1 MTKQYDIKDIS
12 LAEQGRK
19 RMNWAE
25 NEMPVLRQIRE
36 RFKKE
41 QPFKG
46 LRVSACLHV
55 TAETANLMA
64 TLAAGGADVVISAS
78 NPLSTQDDIAAT
90 LVAHEEIPVYAIKGE
105 DNETYYRH
113 LEAALAH
120 NPHITQDDG
129 ADLVSGIL
137 KTRRDLIPQM
147 IGSTEETT
155 TGVIRL
161 RAMAAEGVLP
171 FPVIAVNESRTKHMF
186 DNRYGTGQS
195 AIDGII
201 RATNLLLAGRTI
213 VVAGYG
219 WCGRGVASRAA
230 GLGAK
235 VIVTEVDPVKALE
248 AAMDGF
254 RVMPM
259 HQAVREADIII
270 AVTGNHT
277 VVGAEQFADLKDGAV
292 LANAGHFNVE
302 IDVAALEALAVDKTQ
317 PRTHVT
323 SYHMADGRQ
332 FHLLGE
338 GRLVNLV
345 AGEGHPPAVM
355 DMSFANQALA
365 AEVLAR
371 NAGSMPKIVHR
382 LPDSADVLIATLKL
396 KAMGIRLDIL
406 TGAQDTYLHSWQEG
420 T

>member
-1 MTKQYDIKDIS
+1 MADYEIGDIN
-12 LAEQGRK
+12 LAEAGRN
-19 RMNWAE
+19 RINW
-25 NEMPVLRQIRE
+25 NEGDMPVLLGIRE
-36 RFKKE
+36 RFTKE
-41 QPFKG
+41 RPLKG
-46 LRVSACLHV
+46 MRLSVCLHI
-55 TAETANLMA
+55 TAKTAALVR
-64 TLAAGGADVVISAS
+64 TLTAGGAEVMLVAS
-78 NPLSTQDDIAAT
+78 NPLSTQDDVAAS
-90 LVAHEEIPVYAIKGE
+90 LVAHDEIPVYGIRGESVDTFRRHVAIALDAKP
-105 DNETYYRH
+105 H
-113 LEAALAH
+113 LLC
-120 NPHITQDDG
+120 DDG
-129 ADLVSGIL
+129 ADLTSALLQRGL
-137 KTRRDLIPQM
+137 NPGLMPL
-147 IGSTEETT
+147 GATEETT
-155 TGVIRL
+155 AGVKRFN
-161 RAMAAEGVLP
+161 AMEAQGVLP

-235 VIVTEVDPVKALE
+235 VIVTEVNPVKALE

-259 HQAVREADIII
+259 SQAVREADIII

-382 LPDSADVLIATLKL
+382 LPDSADTLIATLKL
-396 KAMGIRLDIL
+396 KAMGIRLDVL
-406 TGAQDTYLHSWQEG
+406 TGAQDNYLHSWQEG

>member
-1 MTKQYDIKDIS
+1 MADYEISDIN
-12 LAEQGRK
+12 LAESGRN
-19 RMNWAE
+19 RINW
-25 NEMPVLRQIRE
+25 NEGDMPVLLGIRE
-36 RFKKE
+36 RFAKE
-41 QPFKG
+41 RPLKG
-46 LRVSACLHV
+46 MRLSVCLHI
-55 TAETANLMA
+55 TAKTAALIR
-64 TLAAGGADVVISAS
+64 TLAAGGAEVMLVAS
-78 NPLSTQDDIAAT
+78 NPLSTQDDVAAS
-90 LVAHEEIPVYAIKGE
+90 LVAHDEIPVYGMRGE
-105 DNETYYRH
+105 SLDTFRRH
-113 LEAALAH
+113 VSIALDAK
-120 NPHITQDDG
+120 PHLLCDDG
-129 ADLVSGIL
+129 ADLTSALLQRGL
-137 KTRRDLIPQM
+137 NPGLMPL
-147 IGSTEETT
+147 GATEETT
-155 TGVIRL
+155 AGVKRFN
-161 RAMAAEGVLP
+161 AMEAQGVLP

-195 AIDGII
+195 AIDGVI
-201 RATNLLLAGRTI
+201 RATNLLLAGRTV

-230 GLGAK
+230 GLGSK

-259 HQAVREADIII
+259 HPAVREADIII
-270 AVTGNHT
+270 AVTGYRT
-277 VVGAEQFADLKDGAV
+277 VVSTEHFADLKDGAV

-302 IDVAALEALAVDKTQ
+302 IDVAALEALAVNKTQ

-382 LPDSADVLIATLKL
+382 LPDSADILIASLKL
-396 KAMGIRLDIL
+396 KAMGIRLDTL

>member
-1 MTKQYDIKDIS
+1 MADYEIGDIN
-12 LAEQGRK
+12 LAEAGRN
-19 RMNWAE
+19 RINW
-25 NEMPVLRQIRE
+25 NEGDMPVLLGIRE
-36 RFKKE
+36 RFAKE
-41 QPFKG
+41 RPLKG
-46 LRVSACLHV
+46 MRLSVCLHI
-55 TAETANLMA
+55 TAKTAALIR
-64 TLAAGGADVVISAS
+64 TLAAGGAEVMLVAS
-78 NPLSTQDDIAAT
+78 NPLSTQDDVAAS
-90 LVAHEEIPVYAIKGE
+90 LVAHDEIPVYGIRGESVDTFRRHVAIALDAKP
-105 DNETYYRH
+105 H
-113 LEAALAH
+113 LLC
-120 NPHITQDDG
+120 DDG
-129 ADLVSGIL
+129 ADLTSALLQRGL
-137 KTRRDLIPQM
+137 NPGLMPL
-147 IGSTEETT
+147 GATEETT
-155 TGVIRL
+155 AGVKRFN
-161 RAMAAEGVLP
+161 AMEAQGVLP

-259 HQAVREADIII
+259 QQAVREADIII

-277 VVGAEQFADLKDGAV
+277 VVGSEQFADLKDGAV

-371 NAGSMPKIVHR
+371 NAGSMRKIVHR
-382 LPDSADVLIATLKL
+382 LPDSADTLIATLKL
-396 KAMGIRLDIL
+396 KAMGIRLDVL
-406 TGAQDTYLHSWQEG
+406 TGAQDNYLHSWQEG

>member
-1 MTKQYDIKDIS
+1 MADYDIRDLG
-12 LAEQGRK
+12 LADDGRN
-19 RMNWAE
+19 RIEW
-25 NEMPVLRQIRE
+25 NEGDMPVLLGIRE
-36 RFKKE
+36 RFARE
-41 QPFKG
+41 RPLKG
-46 LRVSACLHV
+46 MRLSVCLHI
-55 TAETANLMA
+55 TAKTAALVR
-64 TLAAGGADVVISAS
+64 TLSAGGADVVLVAS
-78 NPLSTQDDIAAT
+78 NPLSTQDDVAAS
-90 LVAHEEIPVYAIKGE
+90 LVAHDEIPVFGYRGE
-105 DNETYYRH
+105 SLDTFRSHINV
-113 LEAALAH
+113 ALDMR
-120 NPHITQDDG
+120 PQLLCDDG
-129 ADLVSGIL
+129 ADLTSAMLQRGI
-137 KTRRDLIPQM
+137 DPAHM
-147 IGSTEETT
+147 PMGASEETT
-155 TGVIRL
+155 AGVKRFL
-161 RAMAAEGVLP
+161 AMEKQGILP
-171 FPVIAVNESRTKHMF
+171 FPVIAVNDSQTKHMF

-201 RATNLLLAGRTI
+201 RATNLLLAGRTV

-230 GLGAK
+230 GLGAH

-259 HQAVREADIII
+259 HQAVAEADVII
-270 AVTGNHT
+270 AVTGNRT
-277 VVGAEQFADLKDGAV
+277 LVGAEHFATLKDGCV

-302 IDVAALEALAVDKTQ
+302 IDVAALNAHATHTSQ

-323 SYHMADGRQ
+323 TYHMPDGKA

-365 AEVLAR
+365 AETLAKH
-371 NAGSMPKIVHR
+371 AGNMEKRVHT
-382 LPDSADVLIATLKL
+382 LPQSSDQMIASLKL
-396 KAMGIRLDIL
+396 QAMGIRLDTL
-406 TGAQDTYLHSWQEG
+406 TTSQSDYLHSWQEG

>member
-1 MTKQYDIKDIS
+1 MADYEISDIN
-12 LAEQGRK
+12 LAESGRN
-19 RMNWAE
+19 RINW
-25 NEMPVLRQIRE
+25 NEGDMPVLLGIRE
-36 RFKKE
+36 RFAKE
-41 QPFKG
+41 RPLKG
-46 LRVSACLHV
+46 MRLSVCLHI
-55 TAETANLMA
+55 TAKTAALIR
-64 TLAAGGADVVISAS
+64 TLAAGGAEVMLVAS
-78 NPLSTQDDIAAT
+78 NPLSTQDDVAAS
-90 LVAHEEIPVYAIKGE
+90 LVAHDEIPVYGMRGE
-105 DNETYYRH
+105 SLDTFRRH
-113 LEAALAH
+113 VSIALDAK
-120 NPHITQDDG
+120 PHLLCDDG
-129 ADLVSGIL
+129 ADLTSALLQRGL
-137 KTRRDLIPQM
+137 NPGLMPL
-147 IGSTEETT
+147 GATEETT
-155 TGVIRL
+155 AGVKRFN
-161 RAMAAEGVLP
+161 AMEAQGVLP

-195 AIDGII
+195 AIDGVI
-201 RATNLLLAGRTI
+201 RATNLLLAGRTV

-230 GLGAK
+230 GLGSK

-259 HQAVREADIII
+259 HHAVREADLII
-270 AVTGNHT
+270 AVTGNRT
-277 VVGAEQFADLKDGAV
+277 VVSTEHFADLKDGAV

-302 IDVAALEALAVDKTQ
+302 IDVAALEALAVNKTQ

-382 LPDSADVLIATLKL
+382 LPDSADILIASLKL
-396 KAMGIRLDIL
+396 KAMGIRLDTL

>member
-1 MTKQYDIKDIS
+1 MADYEIGDIN
-12 LAEQGRK
+12 LAEAGRN
-19 RMNWAE
+19 RINW
-25 NEMPVLRQIRE
+25 NEGDMPVLLGIRE
-36 RFKKE
+36 RFAKE
-41 QPFKG
+41 RPLKG
-46 LRVSACLHV
+46 MRLSVCLHI
-55 TAETANLMA
+55 TAKTAALVR
-64 TLAAGGADVVISAS
+64 TLAAGGAEVMLVAS
-78 NPLSTQDDIAAT
+78 NPLSTQDDVAAS
-90 LVAHEEIPVYAIKGE
+90 LVAHDEIPVYGIRGESVDTFRRHVAIALDAKP
-105 DNETYYRH
+105 H
-113 LEAALAH
+113 LLC
-120 NPHITQDDG
+120 DDG
-129 ADLVSGIL
+129 ADLTSALLQRGL
-137 KTRRDLIPQM
+137 NPGLMPL
-147 IGSTEETT
+147 GATEETT
-155 TGVIRL
+155 AGVKRFN
-161 RAMAAEGVLP
+161 AMEAQGVLP

-235 VIVTEVDPVKALE
+235 VIVTEVNPVKALE

-259 HQAVREADIII
+259 SQAVREADIII

-302 IDVAALEALAVDKTQ
+302 IDVAALEALAVNKTQ

-365 AEVLAR
+365 AEVLAH

-382 LPDSADVLIATLKL
+382 LPDSADTLIATLNL

>member
-1 MTKQYDIKDIS
+1 MADYEISDIS
-12 LAEQGRK
+12 LAEAGRN
-19 RMNWAE
+19 RINW
-25 NEMPVLRQIRE
+25 NEGDMPVLLGIRE
-36 RFKKE
+36 RFAKE
-41 QPFKG
+41 RPLKG
-46 LRVSACLHV
+46 MRLSVCLHI
-55 TAETANLMA
+55 TAKTAALIR
-64 TLAAGGADVVISAS
+64 TLAAGGAEVMLVAS
-78 NPLSTQDDIAAT
+78 NPLSTQDDVAAS
-90 LVAHEEIPVYAIKGE
+90 LVAHDEIPVYGIRGESVDTFRRHVAIALDAKP
-105 DNETYYRH
+105 H
-113 LEAALAH
+113 LLC
-120 NPHITQDDG
+120 DDG
-129 ADLVSGIL
+129 ADLTSALLQRGL
-137 KTRRDLIPQM
+137 NPGLMPL
-147 IGSTEETT
+147 GATEETT
-155 TGVIRL
+155 AGVKRFN
-161 RAMAAEGVLP
+161 AMEAQGVLP

-259 HQAVREADIII
+259 QQAVREADIII

-302 IDVAALEALAVDKTQ
+302 IDVAALEALAVNKTQ

-323 SYHMADGRQ
+323 SYHMANGRQ

-382 LPDSADVLIATLKL
+382 LPDSADILIATLKL
-396 KAMGIRLDIL
+396 KAMGIRLDVL

>member
-1 MTKQYDIKDIS
+1 MADYEIGDIG
-12 LAEQGRK
+12 LAEAGRN
-19 RMNWAE
+19 RINW
-25 NEMPVLRQIRE
+25 NEGDMPVLLGIRE
-36 RFKKE
+36 RFAKE
-41 QPFKG
+41 RPLKG
-46 LRVSACLHV
+46 MRLSVCLHI
-55 TAETANLMA
+55 TAKTAALVR
-64 TLAAGGADVVISAS
+64 TLTAGGAEVMLVAS
-78 NPLSTQDDIAAT
+78 NPLSTQDDVAAS
-90 LVAHEEIPVYAIKGE
+90 LVAHDEIPVYGMRGESVDTFRRHVAIALDAKP
-105 DNETYYRH
+105 H
-113 LEAALAH
+113 LLC
-120 NPHITQDDG
+120 DDG
-129 ADLVSGIL
+129 ADLTSALLQRGL
-137 KTRRDLIPQM
+137 NPGLMPL
-147 IGSTEETT
+147 GATEETT
-155 TGVIRL
+155 AGVKRFN
-161 RAMAAEGVLP
+161 AMEAQGVLP

-235 VIVTEVDPVKALE
+235 VIVTEVNPVKALE

-259 HQAVREADIII
+259 SQAVREADIII

-382 LPDSADVLIATLKL
+382 LPDSADTLIATLKL

-406 TGAQDTYLHSWQEG
+406 TSAQDTYLHSWQEG

>member
-1 MTKQYDIKDIS
+1 MADYEISDLS
-12 LAEQGRK
+12 LAESGRN
-19 RMNWAE
+19 RINW
-25 NEMPVLRQIRE
+25 NEGDMPVLLGIRE
-36 RFKKE
+36 RFAKE
-41 QPFKG
+41 RPLKG
-46 LRVSACLHV
+46 MRLSVCLHI
-55 TAETANLMA
+55 TAKTAALVR
-64 TLAAGGADVVISAS
+64 TLTAGGAEVMLVAS
-78 NPLSTQDDIAAT
+78 NPLSTQDDVAAS
-90 LVAHEEIPVYAIKGE
+90 LVAHDEIPVYGMRGESVDTFRRHVAIALDAKP
-105 DNETYYRH
+105 H
-113 LEAALAH
+113 LLC
-120 NPHITQDDG
+120 DDG
-129 ADLVSGIL
+129 ADLTSALLQRGL
-137 KTRRDLIPQM
+137 NPGLMPL
-147 IGSTEETT
+147 GATEETT
-155 TGVIRL
+155 AGVKRFN
-161 RAMAAEGVLP
+161 AMEAQGVLP

-277 VVGAEQFADLKDGAV
+277 VVGTEHFADLKDGAV

-302 IDVAALEALAVDKTQ
+302 IDVAALEALAVNKTQ

-323 SYHMADGRQ
+323 SYHMANGRQ

-396 KAMGIRLDIL
+396 KAMGIRLDTL

>member
-1 MTKQYDIKDIS
+1 MADYEIGDIN
-12 LAEQGRK
+12 LAEAGRN
-19 RMNWAE
+19 RINW
-25 NEMPVLRQIRE
+25 NEGDMPVLLGIRE
-36 RFKKE
+36 RFAKE
-41 QPFKG
+41 RPLKG
-46 LRVSACLHV
+46 MRLSVCLHI
-55 TAETANLMA
+55 TAKTAALVR
-64 TLAAGGADVVISAS
+64 TLAAGGAEVMLVAS
-78 NPLSTQDDIAAT
+78 NPLSTQDDVAAS
-90 LVAHEEIPVYAIKGE
+90 LVAHDEIPVYGIRGESVDTFRRHVAIALDAKP
-105 DNETYYRH
+105 H
-113 LEAALAH
+113 LLC
-120 NPHITQDDG
+120 DDG
-129 ADLVSGIL
+129 ADLTSALLQRGL
-137 KTRRDLIPQM
+137 NPGLMPL
-147 IGSTEETT
+147 GATEETT
-155 TGVIRL
+155 AGVKRFN
-161 RAMAAEGVLP
+161 AMEAQGVLP

-235 VIVTEVDPVKALE
+235 VIVTEVNPVKALE

-259 HQAVREADIII
+259 SQAVREADIII

-382 LPDSADVLIATLKL
+382 LPDSADTLIATLKL
-396 KAMGIRLDIL
+396 KAMGIRLDVL
-406 TGAQDTYLHSWQEG
+406 TGAQDNYLHSWQEG

>member
-1 MTKQYDIKDIS
+1 MADYEISDIN
-12 LAEQGRK
+12 LAESGRN
-19 RMNWAE
+19 RINW
-25 NEMPVLRQIRE
+25 NEGDMPVLLGIRE
-36 RFKKE
+36 RFAKE
-41 QPFKG
+41 RPLKG
-46 LRVSACLHV
+46 MRLSICLHI
-55 TAETANLMA
+55 TAKTAALVR
-64 TLAAGGADVVISAS
+64 TLAAGGAEVMLVAS
-78 NPLSTQDDIAAT
+78 NPLSTQDDVAAS
-90 LVAHEEIPVYAIKGE
+90 LVAHDEIPVYGVRGESLDTFRRHVAIALDAKP
-105 DNETYYRH
+105 H
-113 LEAALAH
+113 LLC
-120 NPHITQDDG
+120 DDG
-129 ADLVSGIL
+129 ADLTSALLQRGL
-137 KTRRDLIPQM
+137 NPGLMPL
-147 IGSTEETT
+147 GATEETT
-155 TGVIRL
+155 AGVKRFN
-161 RAMAAEGVLP
+161 AMQAQGVLP

-195 AIDGII
+195 AIDGVI
-201 RATNLLLAGRTI
+201 RATNLLLAGRTV

-230 GLGAK
+230 GLGSK
-235 VIVTEVDPVKALE
+235 VIVTEVDSVKALE

-259 HQAVREADIII
+259 HQAVREADLII
-270 AVTGNHT
+270 AVTGNRT
-277 VVGAEQFADLKDGAV
+277 VVSTEHFADLKDGAV

-302 IDVAALEALAVDKTQ
+302 IDVAALEALAIAKTQ

-382 LPDSADVLIATLKL
+382 LPDSADILIASLKL
-396 KAMGIRLDIL
+396 KAMGIRLDTL

>member
-1 MTKQYDIKDIS
+1 MADYEISDIT
-12 LAEQGRK
+12 LAESGRN
-19 RMNWAE
+19 RINW
-25 NEMPVLRQIRE
+25 NEGDMPVLLGIRE
-36 RFKKE
+36 RFAKE
-41 QPFKG
+41 RPLKG
-46 LRVSACLHV
+46 MRLSVCLHI
-55 TAETANLMA
+55 TAKTAALVR
-64 TLAAGGADVVISAS
+64 TLAAGGAEVMLVAS
-78 NPLSTQDDIAAT
+78 NPLSTQDDVAAS
-90 LVAHEEIPVYAIKGE
+90 LVAHDEIPVYGMRGESVETFRRHVAIALDAKP
-105 DNETYYRH
+105 H
-113 LEAALAH
+113 LLC
-120 NPHITQDDG
+120 DDG
-129 ADLVSGIL
+129 ADLTSALLQRGL
-137 KTRRDLIPQM
+137 NPGLMPL
-147 IGSTEETT
+147 GATEETT
-155 TGVIRL
+155 AGVKRFN
-161 RAMAAEGVLP
+161 AMEAQGVLP

-195 AIDGII
+195 AIDGVI
-201 RATNLLLAGRTI
+201 RATNLLLAGRTV

-270 AVTGNHT
+270 AVTGNRT
-277 VVGAEQFADLKDGAV
+277 VVSTEHFADLKDGAV

-302 IDVAALEALAVDKTQ
+302 IDVAALEALAVNKTQ

-382 LPDSADVLIATLKL
+382 LPDSADIFIATLKL
-396 KAMGIRLDIL
+396 KAMGIRLDVL

>member
-1 MTKQYDIKDIS
+1 MADYEISDIS
-12 LAEQGRK
+12 LAESGRN
-19 RMNWAE
+19 RINW
-25 NEMPVLRQIRE
+25 NEGDMPVLLGIRE
-36 RFKKE
+36 RFAKE
-41 QPFKG
+41 RPLKG
-46 LRVSACLHV
+46 MRLSVCLHI
-55 TAETANLMA
+55 TAKTAALVR
-64 TLAAGGADVVISAS
+64 TLTAGGAEVMLVAS
-78 NPLSTQDDIAAT
+78 NPLSTQDDVAAS
-90 LVAHEEIPVYAIKGE
+90 LVAHDEIPVYGMRGE
-105 DNETYYRH
+105 SVDTFRRH
-113 LEAALAH
+113 VSIALDAK
-120 NPHITQDDG
+120 PHLLCDDG
-129 ADLVSGIL
+129 ADLTSALLQRGL
-137 KTRRDLIPQM
+137 NAGLMPL
-147 IGSTEETT
+147 GATEETT
-155 TGVIRL
+155 AGVKRFN
-161 RAMAAEGVLP
+161 AMEAQGVLP

-201 RATNLLLAGRTI
+201 RATNLLLAGRNI

-259 HQAVREADIII
+259 HQAIREADIII

-277 VVGAEQFADLKDGAV
+277 VVGAEHFADLKDGAV

-302 IDVAALEALAVDKTQ
+302 IDVAALEALAVTKTQ

-382 LPDSADVLIATLKL
+382 LPDSADVLIASLKL

-406 TGAQDTYLHSWQEG
+406 TSAQDTYLHSWQEG

>member
-1 MTKQYDIKDIS
+1 MADYEISDIS
-12 LAEQGRK
+12 LAESGRN
-19 RMNWAE
+19 RINW
-25 NEMPVLRQIRE
+25 NEGDMPVLLGIRE
-36 RFKKE
+36 RFAKE
-41 QPFKG
+41 RPLKG
-46 LRVSACLHV
+46 MRLSVCLHI
-55 TAETANLMA
+55 TAKTAALVR
-64 TLAAGGADVVISAS
+64 TLTAGGAEVMLVAS
-78 NPLSTQDDIAAT
+78 NPLSTQDDVAAS
-90 LVAHEEIPVYAIKGE
+90 LVAHDEIPVYGMRGESVDTFRRHVAIALDAKP
-105 DNETYYRH
+105 H
-113 LEAALAH
+113 LLC
-120 NPHITQDDG
+120 DDG
-129 ADLVSGIL
+129 ADLTSALLQRGL
-137 KTRRDLIPQM
+137 NAGLMPL
-147 IGSTEETT
+147 GATEETT
-155 TGVIRL
+155 AGVKRFN
-161 RAMAAEGVLP
+161 AMEAQGVLP

>member
-1 MTKQYDIKDIS
+1 MADYEISDIS
-12 LAEQGRK
+12 LAESGRN
-19 RMNWAE
+19 RINW
-25 NEMPVLRQIRE
+25 NEGDMPVLLGIRE
-36 RFKKE
+36 RFAKE
-41 QPFKG
+41 RPLKG
-46 LRVSACLHV
+46 MRLSVCLHI
-55 TAETANLMA
+55 TAKTAALVR
-64 TLAAGGADVVISAS
+64 TLAAGGAEVMLVAS
-78 NPLSTQDDIAAT
+78 NPLSTQDDVAAS
-90 LVAHEEIPVYAIKGE
+90 LVAHDEIPVYGMRGESVDTFRRHVAIALDAKP
-105 DNETYYRH
+105 H
-113 LEAALAH
+113 LLC
-120 NPHITQDDG
+120 DDG
-129 ADLVSGIL
+129 ADLTSALLQRGL
-137 KTRRDLIPQM
+137 NPGLMPL
-147 IGSTEETT
+147 GATEETT
-155 TGVIRL
+155 AGVKRFN
-161 RAMAAEGVLP
+161 AMEAQGVLP

-259 HQAVREADIII
+259 HQAIREADIII

-277 VVGAEQFADLKDGAV
+277 VVGAEHFADLKDGAV

-302 IDVAALEALAVDKTQ
+302 IDVAALEALAINKTQ

>member
-1 MTKQYDIKDIS
+1 MADYEISDIN
-12 LAEQGRK
+12 LAEAGRN
-19 RMNWAE
+19 RINW
-25 NEMPVLRQIRE
+25 NEGDMPVLLGIRE
-36 RFKKE
+36 RFAKE
-41 QPFKG
+41 RPLKG
-46 LRVSACLHV
+46 MRLSVCLHI
-55 TAETANLMA
+55 TAKTAALVR
-64 TLAAGGADVVISAS
+64 TLAAGGAEVMLVAS
-78 NPLSTQDDIAAT
+78 NPLSTQDDVAAS
-90 LVAHEEIPVYAIKGE
+90 LVAHDEIPVYGVRGE
-105 DNETYYRH
+105 SIETFRRH
-113 LEAALAH
+113 VSIALDAQ
-120 NPHITQDDG
+120 PHLLCDDG
-129 ADLVSGIL
+129 ADLTSALLQRGL
-137 KTRRDLIPQM
+137 NPGLMPL
-147 IGSTEETT
+147 GATEETT
-155 TGVIRL
+155 AGVKRFN
-161 RAMAAEGVLP
+161 AMQAQGVLP

-201 RATNLLLAGRTI
+201 RATNLLIAGRTI

-219 WCGRGVASRAA
+219 WCGRGVASRSA

-259 HQAVREADIII
+259 AQAVREADIII
-270 AVTGNHT
+270 AVTGNRT
-277 VVGAEQFADLKDGAV
+277 VVGAEHFADLKDGAV

-302 IDVAALEALAVDKTQ
+302 IDVAALEALAVNKTQ

-365 AEVLAR
+365 AELLAR

-382 LPDSADVLIATLKL
+382 LPDSADVMIATLKL

-406 TGAQDTYLHSWQEG
+406 TGAQDNYLHSWQEG

>member
-1 MTKQYDIKDIS
+1 MADYEIGDIN
-12 LAEQGRK
+12 LAEAGRN
-19 RMNWAE
+19 RINW
-25 NEMPVLRQIRE
+25 NEGDMPVLLGIRE
-36 RFKKE
+36 RFAKE
-41 QPFKG
+41 RPLKG
-46 LRVSACLHV
+46 MRLSVCLHI
-55 TAETANLMA
+55 TAKTAALVR
-64 TLAAGGADVVISAS
+64 TLAAGGAEVMLVAS
-78 NPLSTQDDIAAT
+78 NPLSTQDDVAAS
-90 LVAHEEIPVYAIKGE
+90 LVAHDEIPVYGIRGESVDTFRRHVAIALDAKP
-105 DNETYYRH
+105 H
-113 LEAALAH
+113 LLC
-120 NPHITQDDG
+120 DDG
-129 ADLVSGIL
+129 ADLTSALLQRGL
-137 KTRRDLIPQM
+137 NPGLMPL
-147 IGSTEETT
+147 GATEETT
-155 TGVIRL
+155 AGVKRFN
-161 RAMAAEGVLP
+161 AMEAQGVLP

-235 VIVTEVDPVKALE
+235 VIVTEVNPVKALE

-259 HQAVREADIII
+259 SQAVREADIII

-382 LPDSADVLIATLKL
+382 LPDSADTLIATLKL

>member
-1 MTKQYDIKDIS
+1 M
-12 LAEQGRK
+12 L
-19 RMNWAE
+19 
-25 NEMPVLRQIRE
+25 V
-36 RFKKE
+36 
-41 QPFKG
+41 
-46 LRVSACLHV
+46 
-55 TAETANLMA
+55 
-64 TLAAGGADVVISAS
+64 AS
-78 NPLSTQDDIAAT
+78 NPLSTQDDVAAS
-90 LVAHEEIPVYAIKGE
+90 LVAHDEIPVYGMRGESLDTFRRHVAIALDAKP
-105 DNETYYRH
+105 H
-113 LEAALAH
+113 LLC
-120 NPHITQDDG
+120 DDG
-129 ADLVSGIL
+129 ADLTSALLQRGL
-137 KTRRDLIPQM
+137 NPGLMPL
-147 IGSTEETT
+147 GATEETT
-155 TGVIRL
+155 AGVKRFN
-161 RAMAAEGVLP
+161 AMEAQGVLP

-270 AVTGNHT
+270 AVTGNRT
-277 VVGAEQFADLKDGAV
+277 VVSTEHFADLKDGAV
-292 LANAGHFNVE
+292 LANAGHFNIE
-302 IDVAALEALAVDKTQ
+302 IDVAALEALAVTKTQ

>member
-1 MTKQYDIKDIS
+1 MADYEISDIN
-12 LAEQGRK
+12 LAESGRN
-19 RMNWAE
+19 RINW
-25 NEMPVLRQIRE
+25 NEGDMPVLLGIRE
-36 RFKKE
+36 RFAKE
-41 QPFKG
+41 RPLKG
-46 LRVSACLHV
+46 MRLSVCLHI
-55 TAETANLMA
+55 TAKTAALVR
-64 TLAAGGADVVISAS
+64 TLAAGGAEVMLVAS
-78 NPLSTQDDIAAT
+78 NPLSTQDDVAAS
-90 LVAHEEIPVYAIKGE
+90 LVAHDEIPVYGMRGESLDTFRRHVAIALDAKP
-105 DNETYYRH
+105 H
-113 LEAALAH
+113 LLC
-120 NPHITQDDG
+120 DDG
-129 ADLVSGIL
+129 ADLTSALLQRGL
-137 KTRRDLIPQM
+137 NPGLMPL
-147 IGSTEETT
+147 GATEETT
-155 TGVIRL
+155 AGVKRFN
-161 RAMAAEGVLP
+161 AMEAQGVLP

-195 AIDGII
+195 AIDGVI
-201 RATNLLLAGRTI
+201 RATNLLLAGRTV

-230 GLGAK
+230 GLGSK

-259 HQAVREADIII
+259 HQAVREADLII
-270 AVTGNHT
+270 AVTGNRT
-277 VVGAEQFADLKDGAV
+277 VVSTEHFADLKDGAV

-302 IDVAALEALAVDKTQ
+302 IDVAALEALAVNKTQ

-382 LPDSADVLIATLKL
+382 LPDSADILIASLKL
-396 KAMGIRLDIL
+396 KAMGIRLDTL

>member
-1 MTKQYDIKDIS
+1 MADYEISDIS
-12 LAEQGRK
+12 LAESGRN
-19 RMNWAE
+19 RINW
-25 NEMPVLRQIRE
+25 NEGDMPVLLGIRE
-36 RFKKE
+36 RFAKE
-41 QPFKG
+41 RPLKG
-46 LRVSACLHV
+46 MRLSVCLHI
-55 TAETANLMA
+55 TAKTAALVR
-64 TLAAGGADVVISAS
+64 TLAAGGAEVMLVAS
-78 NPLSTQDDIAAT
+78 NPLSTQDDVAAS
-90 LVAHEEIPVYAIKGE
+90 LVAHDEIPVYGMRGESVDTFRRHVAIALDAKP
-105 DNETYYRH
+105 H
-113 LEAALAH
+113 LLC
-120 NPHITQDDG
+120 DDG
-129 ADLVSGIL
+129 ADLTSALLQRGL
-137 KTRRDLIPQM
+137 NAGLMPL
-147 IGSTEETT
+147 GATEETT
-155 TGVIRL
+155 AGVKRFN
-161 RAMAAEGVLP
+161 AMEAQGVLP

-259 HQAVREADIII
+259 HQAIREADIII

-277 VVGAEQFADLKDGAV
+277 VVGAEHFADLKDGAV

-302 IDVAALEALAVDKTQ
+302 IDVAALEALAINKTQ

>member
-1 MTKQYDIKDIS
+1 MADYEISDIS
-12 LAEQGRK
+12 LAESGRN
-19 RMNWAE
+19 RINW
-25 NEMPVLRQIRE
+25 NEGDMPVLLGIRE
-36 RFKKE
+36 RFAKE
-41 QPFKG
+41 RPLKG
-46 LRVSACLHV
+46 MRLSVCLHI
-55 TAETANLMA
+55 TAKTAALVR
-64 TLAAGGADVVISAS
+64 TLAAGGAEVMLVAS
-78 NPLSTQDDIAAT
+78 NPLSTQDDVAAS
-90 LVAHEEIPVYAIKGE
+90 LVAHDEIPVYGMRGESLDTFRRHVAIALDAKP
-105 DNETYYRH
+105 H
-113 LEAALAH
+113 LLC
-120 NPHITQDDG
+120 DDG
-129 ADLVSGIL
+129 ADLTSALLQRGL
-137 KTRRDLIPQM
+137 NPGLMPL
-147 IGSTEETT
+147 GATEETT
-155 TGVIRL
+155 AGVKRFN
-161 RAMAAEGVLP
+161 AMEAQGVLP

-270 AVTGNHT
+270 AVTGNRT
-277 VVGAEQFADLKDGAV
+277 VVSTEHFADLKDGAV
-292 LANAGHFNVE
+292 LANAGHFNIE
-302 IDVAALEALAVDKTQ
+302 IDVAALEALAVTKTQ

>member
-1 MTKQYDIKDIS
+1 MRLS
-12 LAEQGRK
+12 
-19 RMNWAE
+19 
-25 NEMPVLRQIRE
+25 V
-36 RFKKE
+36 
-41 QPFKG
+41 
-46 LRVSACLHV
+46 CLHI
-55 TAETANLMA
+55 TAKTAALVR
-64 TLAAGGADVVISAS
+64 TLAAGGAEVMLVAS
-78 NPLSTQDDIAAT
+78 NPLSTQDDVAAS
-90 LVAHEEIPVYAIKGE
+90 LVAHDEIPVYGIRGESVDTFRRHVAIALDAKP
-105 DNETYYRH
+105 H
-113 LEAALAH
+113 LLC
-120 NPHITQDDG
+120 DDG
-129 ADLVSGIL
+129 ADLTSALLQRGL
-137 KTRRDLIPQM
+137 NPGLMPL
-147 IGSTEETT
+147 GATEETT
-155 TGVIRL
+155 AGVKRFN
-161 RAMAAEGVLP
+161 AMEAQGVLP

-235 VIVTEVDPVKALE
+235 VIVTEVNPVKALE

-259 HQAVREADIII
+259 PQAVREADIII

-277 VVGAEQFADLKDGAV
+277 VVGAEHFADLKDGAV

-302 IDVAALEALAVDKTQ
+302 IDVAALEALAINKTQ

-382 LPDSADVLIATLKL
+382 LPDSADTLIATLKL

>member
-1 MTKQYDIKDIS
+1 MADYEIGDIN
-12 LAEQGRK
+12 LAEAGRN
-19 RMNWAE
+19 RINW
-25 NEMPVLRQIRE
+25 NEGDMPVLLGIRE
-36 RFKKE
+36 RFAKE
-41 QPFKG
+41 RPLKG
-46 LRVSACLHV
+46 MRLSVCLHI
-55 TAETANLMA
+55 TAKTAALVR
-64 TLAAGGADVVISAS
+64 TLTAGGAEVMLVAS
-78 NPLSTQDDIAAT
+78 NPLSTQDDVAAS
-90 LVAHEEIPVYAIKGE
+90 LVAHDEIPVYGIRGESVDTFRRHVAIALDAKP
-105 DNETYYRH
+105 H
-113 LEAALAH
+113 LLC
-120 NPHITQDDG
+120 DDG
-129 ADLVSGIL
+129 ADLTSALLQRGL
-137 KTRRDLIPQM
+137 NAGLMPL
-147 IGSTEETT
+147 GATEETT
-155 TGVIRL
+155 AGVKRFN
-161 RAMAAEGVLP
+161 AMEAQGVLP

-201 RATNLLLAGRTI
+201 RATNLLLAGRNI

-302 IDVAALEALAVDKTQ
+302 IDVAALEALAINKTQ

-396 KAMGIRLDIL
+396 KAMGIRLDVL

>member
-1 MTKQYDIKDIS
+1 MADYEIGDIN
-12 LAEQGRK
+12 LAEAGRN
-19 RMNWAE
+19 RINW
-25 NEMPVLRQIRE
+25 NEGDMPVLLGIRE
-36 RFKKE
+36 RFAKE
-41 QPFKG
+41 RPLKG
-46 LRVSACLHV
+46 MRLSVCLHI
-55 TAETANLMA
+55 TAKTAALVR
-64 TLAAGGADVVISAS
+64 TLAAGGAEVMLVAS
-78 NPLSTQDDIAAT
+78 NPLSTQDDVAAS
-90 LVAHEEIPVYAIKGE
+90 LVAHDEIPVYGMRGESLDTFRRHVAIALDAKP
-105 DNETYYRH
+105 H
-113 LEAALAH
+113 LLC
-120 NPHITQDDG
+120 DDG
-129 ADLVSGIL
+129 ADLTSALLQRGL
-137 KTRRDLIPQM
+137 NPGLMPL
-147 IGSTEETT
+147 GATEETT
-155 TGVIRL
+155 AGVKRFN
-161 RAMAAEGVLP
+161 AMEAQGVLP

-195 AIDGII
+195 AIDGVI
-201 RATNLLLAGRTI
+201 RATNLLLAGRTV

-270 AVTGNHT
+270 AVTGNRT
-277 VVGAEQFADLKDGAV
+277 VVSTEHFADLKDGAV

-302 IDVAALEALAVDKTQ
+302 IDVAALEALAVNKTQ

-382 LPDSADVLIATLKL
+382 LPDSADIFIATLKL
-396 KAMGIRLDIL
+396 KAMGIRLDTL